1 MVTTEELACHY
12 DQCKSDIAFIRSD
25 LTTAMGTIQT
35 DVQKLKQDM
44 EKQNAIILGVQHEVT
59 EALQDFAVKLYD
71 LTFGKT
77 SMSTHTLNPALGA
90 ATSKPQHQG
99 GHRT

>member
-1 MVTTEELACHY
+1 
-12 DQCKSDIAFIRSD
+12 
-25 LTTAMGTIQT
+25 MGTIQT

-99 GHRT
+99 GHQT